1 MKGTTGG
8 LVCWLY
14 PNRSRQRQLHNNN
27 NDNTHTTPA
36 PSLIGYTYM
45 PVTLS
50 SPVAVVLL
58 PATAAAPPDPLLIII
73 LHEPALICSFVRN
86 NIILNTFHPPPLL
99 STKRYYRLPRRH
111 PPTAYSLRTAMMRC
125 DSVLDR
131 ILSQRQPLQ
140 TRTHL
145 VALLSL
151 FMSS

>member
-1 MKGTTGG
+1 
-8 LVCWLY
+8 
-14 PNRSRQRQLHNNN
+14 
-27 NDNTHTTPA
+27 
-36 PSLIGYTYM
+36 M

-58 PATAAAPPDPLLIII
+58 PAIAIASAPPDPLLIII

-86 NIILNTFHPPPLL
+86 NIILNTFHPPPIL

-131 ILSQRQPLQ
+131 ILSQTPA
-140 TRTHL
+140 TPDMKPT
-145 VALLSL
+145 SL
-151 FMSS
+151 PCSRSLCPPPTACSSCYYGWMMVVVVVRHRVNK

>member
-1 MKGTTGG
+1 
-8 LVCWLY
+8 
-14 PNRSRQRQLHNNN
+14 
-27 NDNTHTTPA
+27 
-36 PSLIGYTYM
+36 M

-58 PATAAAPPDPLLIII
+58 PAIATATASAAPPDPLLIII

-151 FMSS
+151 FMSSAYRLLVLLLWVDGRWWWWGTE